1 VDFAGKWKIWATIS
15 LVVIISGFVMIGVK
29 GLNLSIDFKGGNLL
43 EIKYAESVSSEQIRD
58 VLRDF
63 DLEKNPIQSA
73 GDNRYIIRTET
84 LPDEKANE
92 LLQAME
98 KELGDLDIL
107 RNEKV
112 APVIGGELTRN
123 GIIALVLATILMIA
137 YITYRFEFY
146 FAVGGIAAL
155 LHDVLI
161 MLSFMA
167 IFQLEVDMNFIAA
180 VLTILGY
187 SINDTIVI
195 FDRIRENSKS
205 RKYKELAPLVNDSI
219 MQTLRRTINTAV
231 ATIITLV
238 ALIVLGGDTTKVF
251 AISLLVGCVSG
262 AYSTI
267 FIASP
272 VWMVLKQKRSMG
284 KRFTA
289 QKVQ

>member
-1 VDFAGKWKIWATIS
+1 MDFAGKWKIWATIS

>member
-1 VDFAGKWKIWATIS
+1 MDFAGKWKIWATIS
-15 LVVIISGFVMIGVK
+15 LIVIISGFVMIGVK

-84 LPDEKANE
+84 LPDEKASK

-98 KELGDLDIL
+98 EELGDLDIL

-123 GIIALVLATILMIA
+123 GIIALVLAAILMIA
-137 YITYRFEFY
+137 YITWRFEFY
-146 FAVGGIAAL
+146 FALGGITAL

-219 MQTLRRTINTAV
+219 MQTMRRTINTAA

-272 VWMVLKQKRSMG
+272 VWMVLKQKRSTG
-284 KRFTA
+284 RRLTA
-289 QKVQ
+289 QKV